1 MLTIFD
7 GILSSLVYLASCYVI
22 FFVGK
27 YVYHLFHK
35 NINVKDE
42 LVEKD
47 NLAFA
52 VAHTGY
58 FIGLMFAVGAAI
70 IGPSH
75 GMVNDLI
82 DIFSYGAMGIV
93 LLNISILINDKLI
106 LRKFSTRKEIVE
118 DQNVGTG
125 VVEAASAIATGLVI
139 WGSLSG
145 LGGGYDTAIVFWI
158 IGQIMLVIASYVYN
172 LITPYDIHEHIEKDN
187 VAVGVG
193 FAGALVSIG
202 ILLRFA
208 LIPDFVSWEE
218 SLMNTG
224 IDALIGLV
232 FLPIARFIADKILLP
247 GRNLTDE
254 VVNQEKPNVG
264 VAIIEAFAYIGGA
277 IFITWSL

>member
-1 MLTIFD
+1 MITIFD
-7 GILSSLVYLASCYVI
+7 SILTALVYLASCYVV

-27 YVYHLFHK
+27 YAYHLFHRD
-35 NINVKDE
+35 INVKDE

-58 FIGLMFAVGAAI
+58 FIGLMFAIGAAI

-75 GMVNDLI
+75 GLVQDLI

-93 LLNISILINDKLI
+93 LLNLSIIINDKLI
-106 LRKFSTRKEIVE
+106 LRKFSVRKEIIV

-125 VVEAASAIATGLVI
+125 VVEGASAVATGLVI
-139 WGSLSG
+139 WGALSG
-145 LGGGYDTAIVFWI
+145 VGGGYDTAIVFWV
-158 IGQIMLVIASYVYN
+158 IGQIMLVFVSFVYN
-172 LITPYDIHEHIEKDN
+172 MITPYEIHEQIEKDN
-187 VAVGVG
+187 VAVGIG
-193 FAGALVSIG
+193 FAGALISIG

-218 SLMNTG
+218 SIINTG
-224 IDALIGLV
+224 VDALIGIV
-232 FLPIARFIADKILLP
+232 FLPVARFIADKILLP

-254 VVNQEKPNVG
+254 VVNQEKPNIG

-277 IFITWSL
+277 VFITWSL